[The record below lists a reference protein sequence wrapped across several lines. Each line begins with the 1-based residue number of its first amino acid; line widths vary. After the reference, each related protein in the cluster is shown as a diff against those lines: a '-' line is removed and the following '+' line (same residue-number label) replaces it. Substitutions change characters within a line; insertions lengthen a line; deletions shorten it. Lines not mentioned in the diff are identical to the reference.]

1 MKTCLSI
8 LALAICLGLSLTS
21 YASDITY
28 NITGTLTPSGTFSGS
43 FAIDSN
49 SYLIDGGSFSVT
61 APSGGTTYSFFN
73 AGNDSSIPGLATF
86 SDGIGDSFV
95 LALHGGITGLLIN
108 SLATNGTAADSYFMN
123 AAGLRFD
130 ATGGSVASPTPEPS
144 SLLMLGT
151 GALGLV
157 GSFRR
162 RFLNA

>member
-108 SLATNGTAADSYFMN
+108 SLATNGTA
-123 AAGLRFD
+123 
-130 ATGGSVASPTPEPS
+130 
-144 SLLMLGT
+144 
-151 GALGLV
+151 
-157 GSFRR
+157 
-162 RFLNA
+162 